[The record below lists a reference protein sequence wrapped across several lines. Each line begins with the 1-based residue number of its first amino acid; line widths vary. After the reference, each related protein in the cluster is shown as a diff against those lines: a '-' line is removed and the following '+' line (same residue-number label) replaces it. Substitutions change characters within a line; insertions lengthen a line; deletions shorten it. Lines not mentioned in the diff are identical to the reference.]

1 MKTAA
6 APSDAWEVR
15 MRWGDRVLEADVIDS
30 RKPVLTLG
38 ERPEDA
44 FVIAHG
50 ARVSLKWNEGG
61 LAVEFSLGVA
71 GNASLKGE
79 PPVSLG
85 TLVER
90 GVIVEREG
98 VYTFA
103 LTGNESLEFH
113 VAGQIIDV
121 RRAKARV
128 ARVSLDVAAALALV
142 IGLGLLVAWIVA
154 TVGGMEPMNLLG
166 K

>member
-1 MKTAA
+1 MKTAT

-15 MRWGDRVLEADVIDS
+15 MRWGDRVLEADVVDS
-30 RKPVLTLG
+30 RKPLLTLG

-44 FVIAHG
+44 FVIANG
-50 ARVSLKWNEGG
+50 ARVSLKWVESG

-71 GNASLKGE
+71 GTASLKGE

-85 TLVER
+85 ALVER
-90 GVIVEREG
+90 GVIVDKDG
-98 VYTFA
+98 VYAFSLAGTD
-103 LTGNESLEFH
+103 SLEFH

-121 RRAKARV
+121 RRARARV
-128 ARVSLDVAAALALV
+128 SRVSLDVLAAIALV
-142 IGLGLLVAWIVA
+142 TGLGLLAAWIAV